1 MLSNANQNTAED
13 LRYCPERAGEVVS
26 LRGSCAGAGGLRFS
40 VKGAKIRI
48 GYFFRVFGLIGKA
61 VRRRAAGLRRMERR
75 MTFGCRTAADIRRA
89 LCCARL

>member
-1 MLSNANQNTAED
+1 MQNANHSEY
-13 LRYCPERAGEVVS
+13 RYCPERACEAVS
-26 LRGSCAGAGGLRFS
+26 LRGTCAGAGGLRFS
-40 VKGAKIRI
+40 IRGAKIRL

-75 MTFGCRTAADIRRA
+75 IAADCRTAADIRRA

>member
-1 MLSNANQNTAED
+1 MPNANLHTGGEY
-13 LRYCPERAGEVVS
+13 RYCPERAGEVVS
-26 LRGSCAGAGGLRFS
+26 LRGTCAGAGGLRFS

-75 MTFGCRTAADIRRA
+75 MAVGCRTAADIRRA